1 MDIYTVIGVLTLGN
15 LSLGVLEL
23 YLFDKMGMTYGAAT
37 AASYERIRFAF
48 LLTMLLP
55 LAFMLPEGITEVY
68 ALFIAGFIK
77 MSIENILYIRKAS
90 AARWEKS
97 IILM

>member
-15 LSLGVLEL
+15 LSLGVLEI
-23 YLFDKMGMTYGAAT
+23 YLFGKSGTSYNAAT

-48 LLTMLLP
+48 LLEMLVP
-55 LAFMLPEGITEVY
+55 LAFMLPKGIAEVY

-77 MSIENILYIRKAS
+77 MSIENILYMRKAS
-90 AARWEKS
+90 AAR
-97 IILM
+97 